1 MEAFGIYSLK
11 AGIIL
16 TLFLGIYLLFLQKET
31 FCRFNRGF
39 LLTGLMASLFLPLII
54 IRYTVEISAPAI
66 AVIEIETIPVGTTDY
81 NAFITLCI
89 RLLPVVYLTGLVI
102 LLIVRFIGLA
112 HICIS
117 ILQNTNKHYADCN
130 VIESSE
136 FNSPFS
142 FFRFVFLPQHVNE
155 VAKNMILKHEKT
167 HIRQRHWI
175 DLLLTNM
182 LSLLWWFNPVI
193 WLYGK
198 AIRNNHEYLAD
209 QDVLIDY
216 QQDNYQ
222 HVLLNQYFKTSVF
235 PITNSFSYTNHLKR
249 IKLMK
254 KNISNPFKK
263 LYTLLTVPALTL
275 FLLAFSEKV
284 YMEEAP
290 NKSVTIFKNT
300 SIVDRIDPEATDESL
315 RIIDDKEFSTREDIQ
330 GEDVEETTLTI
341 RGRGN
346 SQTVNKPL
354 IIVDG
359 KEVSNTKN
367 LKANDIGSI
376 TILKDA
382 LAMTQYGEKG
392 KNGVIL
398 IDTKRYAVQEA
409 QVEQQRIVNEQQKA
423 ETEHQ
428 QAEQSV
434 NRLQQTSNNSK
445 PSQSF
450 TIRGG
455 NGKEPLY
462 FVDGK
467 EVSRTKNLKAK
478 DIESIE
484 MLKGGSA
491 TTIYG
496 ERGYNGVILI
506 TTKAASR
513 KN

>member
-1 MEAFGIYSLK
+1 METFGIYSLK

-16 TLFLGIYLLFLQKET
+16 TLFWGIYRLFLQKET
-31 FCRFNRGF
+31 FYRFNRGF
-39 LLTGLMASLFLPLII
+39 LLTGLIASLFIPLIT
-54 IRYTVEISAPAI
+54 IRYTVEINAPVVP
-66 AVIEIETIPVGTTDY
+66 VIELETIPAVEANNDSFLT
-81 NAFITLCI
+81 FCI
-89 RLLPVVYLTGLVI
+89 RFLPAVYLTVLAI
-102 LLIVRFIGLA
+102 LLIVRCIGLA
-112 HICIS
+112 RICLS
-117 ILQNTNKHYADCN
+117 IRQNTHNRN
-130 VIESSE
+130 VIESSGFE
-136 FNSPFS
+136 HAFS
-142 FFRFVFLPQHVNE
+142 FFRFVFLPPNMSE
-155 VAKNMILKHEKT
+155 TAKSIILKHENA

-175 DLLLTNM
+175 DLLLTNT
-182 LSLLWWFNPVI
+182 LSLIWWFNPVI
-193 WLYGK
+193 WLYEK

-330 GEDVEETTLTI
+330 GEDVKETTLTI